1 MVLGGREVLGEVGL
15 SLEVVGVRVPAEY
28 DGVDHN
34 DVHGHLRA
42 RHVESQR
49 VVKVGIVPEK

>member
-1 MVLGGREVLGEVGL
+1 MVLGGREVLREVGL
-15 SLEVVGVRVPAEY
+15 FLEIVGVRVPAEY
-28 DGVDHN
+28 DGVNHN

-42 RHVESQR
+42 WHVERQR